1 MKKIFFLILLVN
13 CLFAISE
20 EELAQARQQA
30 QEIINQN
37 NQNQGESIYMNKD
50 STKNNFVNSSI
61 RINPTEEN
69 PINQN
74 YQNSFYQ
81 QNYDNQFLSQE
92 LSEEQITLLKA
103 AARAKDLKSLQQK
116 FFSKKYSGYENTI
129 HFNYQANKTQKITT
143 RMAMATTLI
152 FSTKID
158 SFVLGDEL
166 GFKVEELSN
175 LDNALAITPKL
186 IGIDSSLTV
195 FTNDKKIHT
204 FYIYST
210 NYKSSKDPDLV
221 VYIDDDNAKNQTQ
234 AEKQKEEEKYLII
247 KDGIAEL
254 KVKKDEIYDNYLQ
267 KALQRNKALLA
278 EEIFND
284 KQYTYFK
291 YDKERMPQIPSV
303 FVVIDGQDSPI
314 QSRVIGNYL
323 IAETTAKKFT
333 IRLGDSYICVERLNP
348 DDKRIKNERAKQE
361 IDKLFE
367 EIKPKTKVEI
377 KKYKG
382 KDNAKTN
389 L

>member
-1 MKKIFFLILLVN
+1 MKKIFFLILFVN

>member
-1 MKKIFFLILLVN
+1 MKKILFLIILVN
-13 CLFAISE
+13 SLFAVSE

-30 QEIINQN
+30 QDMI
-37 NQNQGESIYMNKD
+37 NQNQGESIYMDKD

-166 GFKVEELSN
+166 GFKVEEL
-175 LDNALAITPKL
+175 
-186 IGIDSSLTV
+186 
-195 FTNDKKIHT
+195 F
-204 FYIYST
+204 
-210 NYKSSKDPDLV
+210 
-221 VYIDDDNAKNQTQ
+221 
-234 AEKQKEEEKYLII
+234 
-247 KDGIAEL
+247 
-254 KVKKDEIYDNYLQ
+254 
-267 KALQRNKALLA
+267 
-278 EEIFND
+278 
-284 KQYTYFK
+284 
-291 YDKERMPQIPSV
+291 
-303 FVVIDGQDSPI
+303 
-314 QSRVIGNYL
+314 
-323 IAETTAKKFT
+323 
-333 IRLGDSYICVERLNP
+333 
-348 DDKRIKNERAKQE
+348 
-361 IDKLFE
+361 
-367 EIKPKTKVEI
+367 
-377 KKYKG
+377 
-382 KDNAKTN
+382 
-389 L
+389 

>member
-267 KALQRNKALLA
+267 KVLQRNKALLA

>member
-1 MKKIFFLILLVN
+1 M
-13 CLFAISE
+13 
-20 EELAQARQQA
+20 
-30 QEIINQN
+30 
-37 NQNQGESIYMNKD
+37 
-50 STKNNFVNSSI
+50 
-61 RINPTEEN
+61 
-69 PINQN
+69 
-74 YQNSFYQ
+74 
-81 QNYDNQFLSQE
+81 
-92 LSEEQITLLKA
+92 
-103 AARAKDLKSLQQK
+103 
-116 FFSKKYSGYENTI
+116 
-129 HFNYQANKTQKITT
+129 
-143 RMAMATTLI
+143 
-152 FSTKID
+152 
-158 SFVLGDEL
+158 
-166 GFKVEELSN
+166 
-175 LDNALAITPKL
+175 
-186 IGIDSSLTV
+186 
-195 FTNDKKIHT
+195 
-204 FYIYST
+204 
-210 NYKSSKDPDLV
+210 
-221 VYIDDDNAKNQTQ
+221 
-234 AEKQKEEEKYLII
+234 
-247 KDGIAEL
+247 
-254 KVKKDEIYDNYLQ
+254 KKDEIYDNYLQ

>member
-1 MKKIFFLILLVN
+1 
-13 CLFAISE
+13 
-20 EELAQARQQA
+20 
-30 QEIINQN
+30 
-37 NQNQGESIYMNKD
+37 
-50 STKNNFVNSSI
+50 
-61 RINPTEEN
+61 
-69 PINQN
+69 
-74 YQNSFYQ
+74 
-81 QNYDNQFLSQE
+81 
-92 LSEEQITLLKA
+92 
-103 AARAKDLKSLQQK
+103 
-116 FFSKKYSGYENTI
+116 
-129 HFNYQANKTQKITT
+129 
-143 RMAMATTLI
+143 MAMATTLI

-333 IRLGDSYICVERLNP
+333 IRLGNSYVCVERLNP